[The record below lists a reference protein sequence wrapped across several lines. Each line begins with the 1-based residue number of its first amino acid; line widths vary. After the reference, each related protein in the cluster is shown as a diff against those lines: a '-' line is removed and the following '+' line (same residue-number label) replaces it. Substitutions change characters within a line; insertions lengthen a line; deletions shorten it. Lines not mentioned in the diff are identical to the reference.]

1 MPALKMKFKL
11 SEISLFVM
19 YVFYEIMLVN
29 ETLMFYVL
37 KSLRIDERSIFLM
50 FLRSLEDS
58 SPSVLVLF
66 DSQFF
71 SIYFYVFILFIINL
85 CI

>member
-1 MPALKMKFKL
+1 MPVLQMKFKL
-11 SEISLFVM
+11 PEISLFVM
-19 YVFYEIMLVN
+19 YVSYEMMLVN

-37 KSLRIDERSIFLM
+37 KSFRIDERFIFLM

-66 DSQFF
+66 HSQFF
-71 SIYFYVFILFIINL
+71 SFYFYVFILFIINL

>member
-1 MPALKMKFKL
+1 MPVLQMKFKFP
-11 SEISLFVM
+11 EISLFVM
-19 YVFYEIMLVN
+19 YVSYEIMLVN

-37 KSLRIDERSIFLM
+37 KSFRIDERSIFLM
-50 FLRSLEDS
+50 FLRSLKDS

-71 SIYFYVFILFIINL
+71 SIYFYVFILFIIKY

>member
-1 MPALKMKFKL
+1 MKFKL

-19 YVFYEIMLVN
+19 YVFYEVMFVP
-29 ETLMFYVL
+29 ETLMFYVF
-37 KSLRIDERSIFLM
+37 KSFRIDERSIFLM

-71 SIYFYVFILFIINL
+71 TIYFYVFILFIITL